1 MSGERQGVGPQAGLH
16 HDHRRVARAPWTLD
30 KLQDAT
36 MGADAGETR
45 SVAVGMVFIATSG
58 VLVSIMSTF
67 TWIVTDARISTMQI
81 VCRHRALHQTRNS
94 VLRSR

>member
-1 MSGERQGVGPQAGLH
+1 
-16 HDHRRVARAPWTLD
+16 
-30 KLQDAT
+30 

-81 VCRHRALHQTRNS
+81 VCRHRALHQTCNS
-94 VLRSR
+94 VLGSIFKPIRAHLAAKLPPTPGPFRTRSNPTLAQP